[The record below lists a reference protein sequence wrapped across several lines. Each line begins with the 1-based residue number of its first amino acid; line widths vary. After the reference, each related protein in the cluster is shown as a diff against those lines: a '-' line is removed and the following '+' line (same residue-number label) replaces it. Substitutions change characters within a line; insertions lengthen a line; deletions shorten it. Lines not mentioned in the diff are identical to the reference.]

1 MADKPGKKRKNLHR
15 KKRLAKANKKS
26 RRIPAFV
33 MIRTNR
39 EITINR
45 YRRDWR
51 TEKLSAKEK
60 E

>member
-1 MADKPGKKRKNLHR
+1 MGKKDLHR
-15 KKRLAKANKKS
+15 KKRLATAGKKN

-39 EITINR
+39 EVSRNL

-51 TEKLSAKEK
+51 GDKLSAKEK